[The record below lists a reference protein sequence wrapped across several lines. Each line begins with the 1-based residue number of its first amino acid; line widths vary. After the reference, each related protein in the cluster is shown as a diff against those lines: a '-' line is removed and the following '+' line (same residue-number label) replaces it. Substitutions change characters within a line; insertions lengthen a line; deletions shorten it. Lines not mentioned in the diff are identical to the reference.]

1 MCKMRAAEGK
11 KEKTCF
17 FLYHPTLWCTY
28 KKEKKRTEG
37 AVKKKNKKICSR
49 TAGGILS

>member
-11 KEKTCF
+11 KENLLF

-28 KKEKKRTEG
+28 KKGEETNRRRREEKF
-37 AVKKKNKKICSR
+37 
-49 TAGGILS
+49 

>member
-1 MCKMRAAEGK
+1 MRAAEGK
-11 KEKTCF
+11 KENLLF

-37 AVKKKNKKICSR
+37 AVKKNFKSVQEPP
-49 TAGGILS
+49 AGFS